1 MIIAQKLSGC
11 AKVMQNNKMSIVV
24 AGGHGNT
31 GKMLKSVNI
40 LTIDLQDKSTSNW
53 ALLGALNYARS
64 YFPSI
69 GIIDSSLIVAAGKLE
84 ETEGEQSVEYYE
96 NIDSTQHWVVLDSM
110 TLRRPKFSHSTVS
123 VKQDWCHS

>member
-24 AGGHGNT
+24 AGGHGNF
-31 GKMLKSVNI
+31 GNMLKSVQI
-40 LTIDLQDKSTSNW
+40 LTINLQDKTTSNW

-64 YFPSI
+64 YFPSV
-69 GIIDSSLIVAAGKLE
+69 GIIDSSLIVTAGKLE
-84 ETEGEQSVEYYE
+84 ENKGEQTVEYF
-96 NIDSTQHWVVLDSM
+96 DKDQWVVLDTM

-123 VKQDWCHS
+123 VKQDWCHR

>member
-1 MIIAQKLSGC
+1 MIIARKLSGC
-11 AKVMQNNKMSIVV
+11 AKVMRNNKMSIVV

-40 LTIDLQDKSTSNW
+40 LTINLQDKTTSNW

-64 YFPSI
+64 YFPSV
-69 GIIDSSLIVAAGKLE
+69 GIIDSSLIVTAGKLE
-84 ETEGEQSVEYYE
+84 DDKGEQSVEYFE
-96 NIDSTQHWVVLDSM
+96 KSQWVVLDTM

-123 VKQDWCHS
+123 VKQDWCHRDSNG

>member
-1 MIIAQKLSGC
+1 MIIARKLSGC
-11 AKVMQNNKMSIVV
+11 AKVMRNNKMSIVV

-40 LTIDLQDKSTSNW
+40 LTINLQDKSTSNW

-64 YFPSI
+64 YFPSV
-69 GIIDSSLIVAAGKLE
+69 GIIDSSLIVTAGKLE
-84 ETEGEQSVEYYE
+84 DDEGEKSVEYFE
-96 NIDSTQHWVVLDSM
+96 KVQWIVLDGM

-123 VKQDWCHS
+123 VKQDWCHRDSNG